1 MSLRSQIPAILDR
14 FNFRDVQ
21 RTMELLNW
29 RWSGLGTPSLE
40 QLRAE
45 AYRQLHTC
53 VDIYEQRGCPAS
65 GMLVASGGFQAMV
78 HRYERSELP
87 ELQLVFYVDS
97 ASQREG
103 DPL

>member
-1 MSLRSQIPAILDR
+1 MSLYNQIAPILDR

-29 RWSGLGTPSLE
+29 RWGGPSVPSLDE
-40 QLRAE
+40 LRAE
-45 AYRQLHTC
+45 ADRQLRTC
-53 VDIYEQRGCPAS
+53 VSIYEQRGCPAS
-65 GMLVASGGFQAMV
+65 GMLVASGGFQAMI

-87 ELQLVFYVDS
+87 TLQLVFYVDS